1 MFLDTEIQGFAFSN
15 SGLHSACRHYF
26 KFVLQY
32 IENHIPIFHCSN
44 DLDVAIYTDEQKVSH
59 KSVIIAFG
67 AIMSNGTEKMLSS
80 LRSLGTRTFTL
91 PKIVKLNGT
100 VSGVE
105 LFRKPCFQI

>member
-1 MFLDTEIQGFAFSN
+1 MKRYRASHFQIQVSIAPVDTILN
-15 SGLHSACRHYF
+15 LY
-26 KFVLQY
+26 Y

-67 AIMSNGTEKMLSS
+67 TIMSNGTEKTLSS